1 MSTQTPTDAG
11 LAAAAVVMVVRDV
24 VVVGG
29 FEVVVSVADA
39 ARGAGFGVAV
49 PHPAETSATA
59 TTAGS
64 V

>member
-11 LAAAAVVMVVRDV
+11 FAAAAVVVVVRD

-29 FEVVVSVADA
+29 FEVVVSVAGA

-49 PHPAETSATA
+49 PHPAETRATA

>member
-1 MSTQTPTDAG
+1 MSTQTPTDADV
-11 LAAAAVVMVVRDV
+11 AAAAVVVVVREG
-24 VVVGG
+24 VVGG

>member
-11 LAAAAVVMVVRDV
+11 FAAVEVVVVTRDV
-24 VVVGG
+24 VVGG
-29 FEVVVSVADA
+29 LVVVVRVLDA

>member
-1 MSTQTPTDAG
+1 MSTQTATDAG
-11 LAAAAVVMVVRDV
+11 FVAVEVVVVTRDV
-24 VVVGG
+24 VVGG
-29 FEVVVSVADA
+29 GLAVVVRVLDA

>member
-1 MSTQTPTDAG
+1 MSTQTPTDAR
-11 LAAAAVVMVVRDV
+11 AAAVDVVVADRDV
-24 VVVGG
+24 VVGG
-29 FEVVVSVADA
+29 LAVVVRVADA

-59 TTAGS
+59 TTAGN

>member
-11 LAAAAVVMVVRDV
+11 VAAVEVVVVTRD

-29 FEVVVSVADA
+29 FEVVVRVADA

-59 TTAGS
+59 TTAGN

>member
-1 MSTQTPTDAG
+1 MSTQTPTDVV
-11 LAAAAVVMVVRDV
+11 AAAADVVIARDV
-24 VVVGG
+24 VGGG
-29 FEVVVSVADA
+29 FEEVVRVVEA

>member
-1 MSTQTPTDAG
+1 MSTQTPTAAG
-11 LAAAAVVMVVRDV
+11 VAAAEVVVGARD

-29 FEVVVSVADA
+29 FEVVVRVVDA
-39 ARGAGFGVAV
+39 AGGAGFGVAV

>member
-1 MSTQTPTDAG
+1 MSTQTPTDAVV
-11 LAAAAVVMVVRDV
+11 AAVEVVVVARE

-29 FEVVVSVADA
+29 FEVVVSVVDA

-49 PHPAETSATA
+49 LHPAETSATA

>member
-11 LAAAAVVMVVRDV
+11 LAAAAVVVAVRE